1 MIRILVKLFIKDHDQ
16 FDNLEVREKYGRLM
30 SSVGILA
37 NISLFMMKFF
47 IGIIVNSISIRADA
61 INNLSDAGSSFISFV
76 SFKLASKPADEDH
89 PFGHAR
95 YEAIASFLVA
105 TLILM
110 LGFDLL
116 QSSVMTIFSPK
127 EVQFSIVSIG
137 ILLLSIFIKFW
148 MYCYNKKY
156 GKLLKA
162 SVMEATAMD
171 SLSDVMATSAVLAST
186 LLSYF
191 FHLPLDGYMGVV
203 VAIFILKAGAQVIRN
218 ALDELLGKAPDPSFI
233 KQLEEKI
240 MSYEGVLGM
249 HDLIVHNYGP
259 QRTFASVHVE
269 VDGHKDIFSSH
280 DIVDNIERD
289 FQKEF
294 HMSLVVHMDP
304 INTDD
309 ELTNELKGFT
319 EGIVQQVDHCLSIH
333 DFRIVSGDTHTNLI
347 FDITVPH
354 HIKDNNTQLQK
365 KIQTLVHEKYPTYYV
380 VITFDRAYISS

>member
-1 MIRILVKLFIKDHDQ
+1 M
-16 FDNLEVREKYGRLM
+16 LM
-30 SSVGILA
+30 SSIGILA

-47 IGIIVNSISIRADA
+47 IGVIVNSISIRADA

-171 SLSDVMATSAVLAST
+171 SLSDVMATAAVLAST

-203 VAIFILKAGAQVIRN
+203 VAIFILKAGAEVIRN

-354 HIKDNNTQLQK
+354 HIKDSNTQLQK

-380 VITFDRAYISS
+380 VITFDRAY